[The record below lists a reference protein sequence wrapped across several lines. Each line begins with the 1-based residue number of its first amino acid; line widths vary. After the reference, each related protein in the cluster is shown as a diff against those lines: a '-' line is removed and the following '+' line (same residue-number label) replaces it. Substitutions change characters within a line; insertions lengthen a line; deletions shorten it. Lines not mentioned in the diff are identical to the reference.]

1 MNFWLC
7 SATSGLEQLLNS
19 AYGYVAAVILGA
31 CSAWYV
37 QGLRWDNDVAGRDII
52 AATAIAE
59 NVGAVNQHL
68 IASRAQTEAIRA
80 TFIEYKAGKENETS
94 ALERAVADGTKR
106 LRIKATCPAAVRTD
120 GTVPGG
126 AGEGTAE
133 LTAEA
138 GRAYWDLRRG
148 LDRQYAELQFCR
160 SELRKRS
167 AVHLPAD

>member
-1 MNFWLC
+1 MIQ
-7 SATSGLEQLLNS
+7 G
-19 AYGYVAAVILGA
+19 YGYVAAFLIGA
-31 CSAWYV
+31 AGSWYV
-37 QGLRWDNDVAGRDII
+37 QGLRWDNDAQAADLVT
-52 AATAIAE
+52 ATAISA
-59 NVGAVNQHL
+59 NVDAVNQQL

-106 LRIKATCPAAVRTD
+106 LRVKASCPAVRAD

-126 AGEGTAE
+126 AVSGTAE
-133 LTAEA
+133 LDASVRSDYFE
-138 GRAYWDLRRG
+138 LKRG

-167 AVHLPAD
+167 AK

>member
-1 MNFWLC
+1 M
-7 SATSGLEQLLNS
+7 NS

-37 QGLRWDNDVAGRDII
+37 QGLRWDNDVAGRGII

-59 NVGAVNQHL
+59 NVDAVNRQL
-68 IASRAQTEAIRA
+68 IASRAETEAIRS

-94 ALERAVADGTKR
+94 ALERAVADSTKR
-106 LRIKATCPAAVRTD
+106 LRIKARCPTVRAD

-126 AGEGTAE
+126 TGTGSAE
-133 LTAEA
+133 LTVEA

-148 LDRQYAELQFCR
+148 LDRQFAELQFCR

-167 AVHLPAD
+167 AK

>member
-1 MNFWLC
+1 MTF
-7 SATSGLEQLLNS
+7 SG
-19 AYGYVAAVILGA
+19 YGYVAAFLIGA
-31 CSAWYV
+31 AGSWYV
-37 QGLRWDNDVAGRDII
+37 QGLRWDNDAQAADLVT
-52 AATAIAE
+52 ATAISA
-59 NVGAVNQHL
+59 NVDAVNQQL

-106 LRIKATCPAAVRTD
+106 LRVKASCPAVLAT

-126 AGEGTAE
+126 AVSGTAE
-133 LTAEA
+133 LDPAA
-138 GRAYWDLRRG
+138 QRAYLSLRRG

-167 AVHLPAD
+167 AK